1 MPLPPE
7 EPPKGA
13 PEWVVTYGDIMSLLL
28 CFFIMLASMS
38 EIRNKEQFQMILESL
53 RRQFGYERSMISPIP
68 GPVRPLKATL
78 KLAAMAAT
86 GRARR
91 LDTMNGGDRIRAPVG
106 DFARAQSI
114 RRSGDRTLGGRIRFE
129 ETSAQIDQD
138 NLQRLEEI
146 ARFLQGKPQKIE
158 IRGHTT
164 SRPLPPDS
172 PFKDH
177 WQLAY
182 ERCLR
187 VKGELERLGI
197 PPKRIVLTVAA
208 DNEPLERGEDP
219 LKLQENSRVEIHLLS
234 ELADMGEPKSEI
246 PSKSSKTPP
255 QN

>member
-1 MPLPPE
+1 MALPPE

-13 PEWVVTYGDIMSLLL
+13 PEWVVTYGDMMSLLL
-28 CFFIMLASMS
+28 CFFILLASMS
-38 EIRNKEQFQMILESL
+38 EIRNKDQFQAILEAL
-53 RRQFGYERSMISPIP
+53 RRQFGYERSLISPIP
-68 GPVRPLKATL
+68 GPVRPLNTTL
-78 KLAAMAAT
+78 KLAALAAT

-106 DFARAQSI
+106 DFARVQQI

-129 ETSAQIDQD
+129 ETSADLDQD

-182 ERCLR
+182 QRCVR
-187 VKGELERLGI
+187 VKEELLRLGI
-197 PPKRIVLTVAA
+197 PPKRLVLTVAA
-208 DNEPLERGEDP
+208 DNEPIERGEDP
-219 LKLQENSRVEIHLLS
+219 AKLLENSRVEILLLS
-234 ELADMGEPKSEI
+234 ELADLGEPKSE
-246 PSKSSKTPP
+246 PP
-255 QN
+255 QKSRNITP

>member
-1 MPLPPE
+1 MALPPE

-13 PEWVVTYGDIMSLLL
+13 PEWVVTYGDMMSLLL
-28 CFFIMLASMS
+28 CFFILLASMS
-38 EIRNKEQFQMILESL
+38 EIRNKEQFQMILEAL
-53 RRQFGYERSMISPIP
+53 RRQFGYERAKTSVIP
-68 GPVRPLKATL
+68 GPVRPLNTTM
-78 KLAAMAAT
+78 KLAVLAAT

-106 DFARAQSI
+106 DFARVQSI
-114 RRSGDRTLGGRIRFE
+114 RRTGDRTLGGRIRFE

-182 ERCLR
+182 ERCILTKE
-187 VKGELERLGI
+187 VLVRLGI
-197 PPKRIVLTVAA
+197 NPKRLVLTVVA
-208 DNEPLERGEDP
+208 DNEPLEKGEDP

-234 ELADMGEPKSEI
+234 ELADLGPNSLEI
-246 PSKSSKTPP
+246 PPKAHH
-255 QN
+255 

>member
-13 PEWVVTYGDIMSLLL
+13 PEWVVTYGDMMSLLL
-28 CFFIMLASMS
+28 CLFILLASMS
-38 EIRNKEQFQMILESL
+38 EIRNKEQFQAILEAL
-53 RRQFGYERSMISPIP
+53 RRQFGYERAKTSMIP
-68 GPVRPLKATL
+68 GPSPPLNTTM
-78 KLAAMAAT
+78 KLAILAAT

-106 DFARAQSI
+106 DFARVQQI
-114 RRSGDRTLGGRIRFE
+114 RRTGDRTLGGRIRFE

-164 SRPLPPDS
+164 SRPLPADS

-182 ERCLR
+182 ERCIQTKEAL
-187 VKGELERLGI
+187 VRLGI
-197 PPKRIVLTVAA
+197 NPKRLVLTVVA
-208 DNEPLERGEDP
+208 DNEPLEKGEDP
-219 LKLQENSRVEIHLLS
+219 LKLQENSRVEIHLLN
-234 ELADMGEPKSEI
+234 ELADLGESPAETPAKSG
-246 PSKSSKTPP
+246 K
-255 QN
+255 